1 MTTATHPAEIEI
13 QTPCELDV
21 AVPELSHAATPELSK
36 VPHRKR
42 LVLLAEDEPII
53 REHLALLLRELGCI
67 VVQAADGERALD
79 LFKQIPGM
87 MIDLL
92 LTDIVMPKMNGK
104 ELAYQIGMLSPGT
117 KVMFCSAYPEKLASV
132 NGMIDTRIPFLQKPV
147 KADILATK
155 LREIFDQPEED
166 LPDERLFDGESF

>member
-1 MTTATHPAEIEI
+1 MTTATHTAEIEI
-13 QTPCELDV
+13 QTPLELDV
-21 AVPELSHAATPELSK
+21 AAPVLSHAATPELSS
-36 VPHRKR
+36 VPSPKR

-53 REHLALLLRELGCI
+53 REYLALLLRELGCI

-92 LTDIVMPKMNGK
+92 LTDIVMPKMTGK
-104 ELAYQIGMLSPGT
+104 ELAYQIGLLSPGT
-117 KVMFCSAYPEKLASV
+117 KVIFCSAYPEKLAAR

-147 KADILATK
+147 KADTLAAK
-155 LREIFDQPEED
+155 LQEVFDQPEED
-166 LPDERLFDGESF
+166 VPDERLFGGDRF

>member
-13 QTPCELDV
+13 QTPRESDV
-21 AVPELSHAATPELSK
+21 AAPKLYHAATPELSN

-42 LVLLAEDEPII
+42 LVLLAEDEPIV

-67 VVQAADGERALD
+67 VVKAADGEQALG

-92 LTDIVMPKMNGK
+92 LTDIIMPKMNGK
-104 ELAYQIGMLSPGT
+104 ELAYQIGLLSPGT
-117 KVMFCSAYPEKLASV
+117 KVIFCSAYPEKLASL
-132 NGMIDTRIPFLQKPV
+132 NGMIDTRIPFL
-147 KADILATK
+147 
-155 LREIFDQPEED
+155 
-166 LPDERLFDGESF
+166 

>member
-1 MTTATHPAEIEI
+1 MTTATHTAEIEI
-13 QTPCELDV
+13 QIPPVSNV
-21 AVPELSHAATPELSK
+21 AAPELSHAATPELSSL
-36 VPHRKR
+36 PSPKR

-67 VVQAADGERALD
+67 VVKAADGEQALG

-92 LTDIVMPKMNGK
+92 LTDIIMPKMNGK
-104 ELAYQIGMLSPGT
+104 ELAYQIGLLSPGT

-147 KADILATK
+147 KADALAAK
-155 LREIFDQPEED
+155 LREVFDQPEED
-166 LPDERLFDGESF
+166 VPDERLFDGEGF

>member
-1 MTTATHPAEIEI
+1 MTTATHTAEIEI
-13 QTPCELDV
+13 QTPHELDV
-21 AVPELSHAATPELSK
+21 AVPDLSHAATPQLSN
-36 VPHRKR
+36 VPHPKR

-53 REHLALLLRELGCI
+53 REHLTVLLRELGCI
-67 VVQAADGERALD
+67 VVRAADGVQALA

-92 LTDIVMPKMNGK
+92 LTDIIMPKMNGK

-117 KVMFCSAYPEKLASV
+117 KVILCSAYPEKLASQ

-147 KADILATK
+147 SADALAAK
-155 LREIFDQPEED
+155 LRQVFDQPEED
-166 LPDERLFDGESF
+166 LPDEQLFD